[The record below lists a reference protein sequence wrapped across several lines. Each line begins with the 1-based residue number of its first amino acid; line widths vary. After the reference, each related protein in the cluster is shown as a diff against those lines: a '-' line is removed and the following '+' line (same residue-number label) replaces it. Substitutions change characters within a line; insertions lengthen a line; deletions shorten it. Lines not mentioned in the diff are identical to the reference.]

1 MKHIPLTDI
10 KSCIQTFGRTYFDAQ
25 EGVLYSNYTC
35 GGFQILFTGSV
46 LVVNFAA
53 IPDTFVPPGAA
64 TVPGMDIPKREDW
77 PFISIFLDDSKVPYR
92 KMRVKDGE
100 PVMIFFSEKPETHRI
115 KIVKLT
121 ENFRT
126 ALGIRSFETD
136 GEIQPFSPEKK
147 EIIEFIGDSIICGF
161 GNDTRDISH
170 EFEASEEDGWMTHGA
185 IAARML
191 NLEPR
196 FISVSGIS
204 IHNAMPMP
212 GFYAMEE
219 LYPYADRIMET
230 KIAQQRGQEVTECQL
245 YDFMEKPAKYV
256 VLNLGTNDANQI
268 YFAPE
273 ETKPQAELAFEES
286 YYRFVSEI
294 RRLNGPDTTII
305 CALGCM
311 DYYLFDKICMVVDR
325 IKKETKDEKIFTL
338 KYNKMM
344 NVGPD
349 AGGCLHPSIHRHK
362 EMAQDLVNKIRLLQ
376 GKEND
381 Q

>member
-1 MKHIPLTDI
+1 MKHFPLTDVQ
-10 KSCIQTFGRTYFDAQ
+10 SRIQTFGRTFFDTQ

-35 GGFQILFTGSV
+35 GGFEILFSGSV

-53 IPDTFVPPGAA
+53 IPDSFVPPGVPAM
-64 TVPGMDIPKREDW
+64 PGMEPPKREDW
-77 PFISIFLDDSKVPYR
+77 TFISVFLDGAEVPYR
-92 KMRVKDGE
+92 KLRVKDGE
-100 PVMIFFSEKPETHRI
+100 PVMVFFSEKPETHRI
-115 KIVKLT
+115 RIIKLT

-136 GEIQPFSPEKK
+136 GEILSFAPEKK
-147 EIIEFIGDSIICGF
+147 EIIEFIGDSITCGF

-170 EFEASEEDGWMTHGA
+170 EFEAAEEDGWMTHGA

-204 IHNAMPMP
+204 IHNAVPMP
-212 GFYAMEE
+212 GFFAMEE
-219 LYPYADRIMET
+219 IYAYTDRIMET
-230 KIAQQRGQEVTECQL
+230 KIAQQRGQEVTECQR
-245 YDFMEKPAKYV
+245 YDFTEKPAKYV

-273 ETKPQAELAFEES
+273 EDKPQAELTFEES

-294 RRLNGPDTTII
+294 RRLNGPDAVII

-311 DYYLFDKICMVVDR
+311 DYYLFDKICMIVDR
-325 IKKETKDEKIFTL
+325 IKQETGDAKIFTL

-344 NVGPD
+344 NVGQD
-349 AGGCLHPSIHRHK
+349 AGGCLHPSIYRHK
-362 EMAQDLVNKIRLLQ
+362 KMAQDLVNKIRQL
-376 GKEND
+376 
-381 Q
+381 